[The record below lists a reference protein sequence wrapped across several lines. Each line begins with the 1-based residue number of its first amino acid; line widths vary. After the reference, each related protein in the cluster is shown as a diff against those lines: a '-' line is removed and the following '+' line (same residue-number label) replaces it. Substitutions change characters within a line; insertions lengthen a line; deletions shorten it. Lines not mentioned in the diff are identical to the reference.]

1 LAGLENLSSIGGS
14 LDIGGGGWNGPP
26 GNSSLSSLSG
36 LENLTSISG
45 WITIVDNNS
54 LTSLTGLDNIQAE
67 SISDLVIY
75 GNISLS
81 SCEVQSICD
90 YLVAPSG
97 KISIY
102 SNATG
107 CNTQQ
112 EVEVACE
119 TVSVEEINLADNI
132 SIYPNPAKDIL
143 TISCKY
149 TVTIEMVVIYN
160 QMGQKVLEIELV
172 NNTIDLSN
180 LQLGMYIIEV
190 VSGQQKIREKLMIY

>member
-1 LAGLENLSSIGGS
+1 MEVRFSSPDKLLRELLPGGPFQ
-14 LDIGGGGWNGPP
+14 PP
-26 GNSSLSSLSG
+26 PPMSSDPPI
-36 LENLTSISG
+36 E
-45 WITIVDNNS
+45 
-54 LTSLTGLDNIQAE
+54 
-67 SISDLVIY
+67 
-75 GNISLS
+75 
-81 SCEVQSICD
+81 
-90 YLVAPSG
+90 
-97 KISIY
+97 
-102 SNATG
+102 
-107 CNTQQ
+107 
-112 EVEVACE
+112 
-119 TVSVEEINLADNI
+119 DNI